1 MDRREEDYVSS
12 SDDESSDEEEE
23 DQSEDDGSVRLQADK
38 PSKGN
43 GLTIFNIEATDV
55 EDYVDAVTDD
65 YWKDQKEQGRD
76 FHHGDW

>member
-1 MDRREEDYVSS
+1 M
-12 SDDESSDEEEE
+12 
-23 DQSEDDGSVRLQADK
+23 RLQADK

-55 EDYVDAVTDD
+55 EDYVDTITDD
-65 YWKDQKEQGRD
+65 YWKDQKEQGQD